1 MKKTIIKWLFI
12 LSGIFG
18 ILFLLRLGYGYTL
31 KISPAEKVGEY
42 LFTEN
47 NYKRNYASEKY
58 FVKSNNKITSIN
70 VDQKYEKVADIKSN
84 TSKFKPQEQQA
95 RQIIEEFN
103 ALIQFEQKRG
113 NTGCQSLNLLI
124 GVPPENFD
132 SLYIRLTQIGHIS
145 GKQITKKDKT
155 NEYKELNAKKNSLEK
170 TINSLLALKNKGG
183 KIEEFMN
190 LENRILDIERQ
201 LQNLGVSLGD
211 FDDENE
217 FCTVK
222 FSLQETKN
230 ISVSLF
236 HRLKVALEWT
246 VKIYLKVFATLLFIT
261 ACIYLSLLALE
272 KLKII
277 QKIISK
283 SNAS

>member
-31 KISPAEKVGEY
+31 KISTAEKVGEY

-84 TSKFKPQEQQA
+84 TSNFKPQEQQT

-113 NTGCQSLNLLI
+113 NTGYQSLNLLI

-170 TINSLLALKNKGG
+170 TKNSLLALKNKGG

-222 FSLQETKN
+222 FSLQETKT

-246 VKIYLKVFATLLFIT
+246 VKIYIKLFATLLFIT

-277 QKIISK
+277 QKLISK

>member
-31 KISPAEKVGEY
+31 KISTAEKVGEY

-84 TSKFKPQEQQA
+84 TSNFKPQEQQA

-113 NTGCQSLNLLI
+113 NTGYQSLNLLI

-170 TINSLLALKNKGG
+170 TKNSLLALKNKGG

-222 FSLQETKN
+222 FSLQETKT

-246 VKIYLKVFATLLFIT
+246 VKIYLKLFATLLFIT

-277 QKIISK
+277 QKLISK

>member
-31 KISPAEKVGEY
+31 KISTAEKVGEY

-84 TSKFKPQEQQA
+84 TSNFKPQEQQT

-113 NTGCQSLNLLI
+113 NTGYQSLNLLI

-170 TINSLLALKNKGG
+170 TKNSLLALKNKGG

-222 FSLQETKN
+222 FSLQETKT

-246 VKIYLKVFATLLFIT
+246 VKIYLKLFATLLFIT

-277 QKIISK
+277 QKLISK